1 MTQLRIIT
9 GDSPAALLS
18 RMAQELTAPP
28 LPPLLDECIIV
39 QSLGMERW
47 VRQQLALRH
56 GCAASLA
63 LPFPAAFC
71 RRLAA
76 GLQRDP
82 HFATGDGVT
91 IDARFEEQAL
101 VWRLFAL
108 LHDDALLA
116 QDVCEPLRAF
126 LQGGTDAKRYGLA
139 RQIAARFDEY
149 RLYRAELLVGW
160 EEGRDPLTTNAHEAW
175 QAALWRTL
183 LANERPAH
191 FARWFLQT
199 VERLESVAQRPEGLP
214 ERVSVFGVSTLPP
227 LFIRLLRAVSRF
239 VPVTFHVLLPNADSW
254 RPGAMR
260 HPFFEAF
267 GQSSRDFLGLLMQPD
282 ARGVLPAI
290 EHIPTAAAGGA
301 DSVLAQLQ
309 QSLRLGTVAPLSV
322 PGGDRSLSV
331 QVCHS
336 PMREL
341 EVLRDQLL
349 DAFAA
354 DPTLRPHD
362 VLVMAPDVEQY
373 APLAEAI
380 FGHART
386 RGDEQRPHIPYRVA
400 DRTMSRESAPARA
413 LSTMLGLVSSRLTAS
428 EVLELLTQP
437 LVRQAVGIAPSDVDQ
452 ITTWIEDAAIRWG
465 YDGAARAALQDV
477 PGFEEN
483 SWRRGLDRLLAGY
496 ATGRVEA
503 LSGGVLPVAGD
514 LMGNAELLGQFVEWV
529 EVLYT
534 RLDVLRT
541 ERPLDEWTRVLQ
553 DTLDWL
559 VRSDDVDE
567 RAVIDRLSR
576 NLGRLAE
583 LTDTRASAQ
592 GTRSEAAYPVSFDVV
607 RDWVADT
614 LAEDEPASGFLTGGL
629 TICAMKPMRAIPHRI
644 IVMLGLD
651 DRAYPRRIRRPAFD
665 VLSSDPHVGDRDPR
679 ADDRQLVL
687 DTLMSAGD
695 RLMLSY
701 VGRSQTNNTHIAP
714 SIVVTELLD
723 RLDAM
728 HGGPT
733 PLSQTLRV
741 EHPLQPFSTAYF
753 TDDSTR
759 DHRLFSFDQQMA
771 ATVQASL
778 RRHPVPAFLSSL
790 PPVPSLQRDWHAGGE
805 PMLELTID
813 DLVDMWLNPARV
825 YCRRVLQLSV
835 AADET
840 LIDDVEPTDMDPLLR
855 HRVQQRMLDRSLLG
869 RGNAARERALDV
881 ATGELPV
888 GALGAQWHDRLR
900 REMTPM
906 LTRVGTPAFL
916 APLSVE
922 VHGADWVLRGQLGQ
936 QLPGEQWRAR
946 AGKLNTRDKT
956 RAWIAHVVRCA
967 TAAPVATRI
976 IARDQE
982 LLLPPVENAMPQLDL
997 LVQGV
1002 RAVRQSPLPYF
1013 PEAACVFSAKAHKGE
1028 PGLDAAIA
1036 MYEKNDD
1043 FGRGD
1048 SADPY
1053 VQLLWRGTQPVEE
1066 LADDFMALADGFWS
1080 GYHALTSSTERAV

>member
-1 MTQLRIIT
+1 MTSSTIIT
-9 GDSPAALLS
+9 GDSLSALLS
-18 RMAQELTAPP
+18 RMAQALTAAP
-28 LPPLLDECIIV
+28 LPPLVDECIIV

-116 QDVCEPLRAF
+116 QEVYGPLRAF

-149 RLYRAELLVGW
+149 RLYRPEVLVAW
-160 EEGRDPLTTNAHEAW
+160 EDAREPFSSNAHEPW
-175 QAALWRTL
+175 QAAIWRTL

-199 VERLESVAQRPEGLP
+199 VERLESIAACPEGLP
-214 ERVSVFGVSTLPP
+214 ARVSVFGVSTLPP

-239 VPVTFHVLLPNADSW
+239 VPVTFHVLLPDAESW
-254 RPGAMR
+254 RAGASR
-260 HPFFEAF
+260 HPVFETF

-282 ARGVLPAI
+282 DHGVLPAM
-290 EHIPTAAAGGA
+290 EHVATATTGDPGT
-301 DSVLAQLQ
+301 VLAQLR
-309 QSLRLGTVAPLSV
+309 QSLRRGTVAPLSARD
-322 PGGDRSLSV
+322 GDRSISV
-331 QVCHS
+331 HVCHS

-349 DAFAA
+349 DAFAN

-362 VLVMAPDVEQY
+362 VLVMAPEVEQY
-373 APLAEAI
+373 APLVEAI

-386 RGDEQRPHIPYRVA
+386 RGDEARPHIPFRVA

-413 LSTMLGLVSSRLTAS
+413 LSTMLALVSSRLTAS

-437 LVRQAVGIAPSDVDQ
+437 LVRQAVGIAPTDVDQ

-465 YDGAARAALQDV
+465 YDGAARATLQGV
-477 PGFEEN
+477 PAFEEN

-496 ATGRVEA
+496 ATGRVDA

-514 LMGNAELLGQFVEWV
+514 LMGDAELLGQFVEWV
-529 EVLYT
+529 EVLCA
-534 RLDVLRT
+534 RLDGLRA
-541 ERPLDEWTRVLQ
+541 ERPLAEWTRTLQ

-559 VRSDDVDE
+559 VRSDDLDE
-567 RAVIDRLSR
+567 RAVIDRMAR
-576 NLGRLAE
+576 DLGRLAE
-583 LTDTRASAQ
+583 LTEVRA
-592 GTRSEAAYPVSFDVV
+592 GTRDAWTGAAYPVSFEVV
-607 RDWVADT
+607 RNWVADT
-614 LAEDEPASGFLTGGL
+614 LADDEPASGFLTGGL
-629 TICAMKPMRAIPHRI
+629 TLCAMKPMRAIPHRV
-644 IVMLGLD
+644 IVVLGLD

-665 VLSSDPHVGDRDPR
+665 LLSSDPRLGDRDPR

-695 RLMLSY
+695 RLVLSY

-714 SIVVTELLD
+714 SIIVTELLD
-723 RLDAM
+723 RLDTM
-728 HGGPT
+728 QGGSA
-733 PLSQTLRV
+733 PLSHAMRV
-741 EHPLQPFSTAYF
+741 EHPLQPFSAAYF
-753 TDDSTR
+753 TDAPTR
-759 DHRLFSFDQQMA
+759 DRRLFSFDQPWA
-771 ATVQASL
+771 ATVQASVL
-778 RRHPVPAFLSSL
+778 RHPVPAFLSSL
-790 PPVPSLQRDWHAGGE
+790 PPFPTVQRDWRTGRE

-813 DLVDMWLNPARV
+813 DLVALWGNPACV
-825 YCRRVLQLSV
+825 YCRQVLQMSV

-840 LIDDVEPTDMDPLLR
+840 LVDDVEPTDMDPLLR
-855 HRVQQRMLDRSLLG
+855 NRVQQRMLDRALAG
-869 RGNAARERALDV
+869 RSHAARERAFDV
-881 ATGELPV
+881 ASGELPAGNV
-888 GALGAQWHDRLR
+888 GAQWHDRLR
-900 REMTPM
+900 RELTPL
-906 LTRVGTPAFL
+906 LTRVGTPPFL
-916 APLSVE
+916 APLAVSVQ
-922 VHGADWVLRGQLGQ
+922 GADWVIRGQLGQ
-936 QLPGEQWRAR
+936 QLPAEQWRVR
-946 AGKLNTRDKT
+946 AANLSTKDKT

-967 TAAPVATRI
+967 AATPVPTRV

-982 LLLPPVENAMPQLDL
+982 LWLPPVADAMPQLDV

-1002 RAVRQSPLPYF
+1002 RIVRQMPLPYF
-1013 PEAACVFSAKAHKGE
+1013 PEAACVYGAKVHKGE

-1036 MYEKNDD
+1036 MYEKHDE

-1048 SADPY
+1048 IADPY
-1053 VQLLWRGTQPVEE
+1053 VQLLWRGRQPIEE
-1066 LADDFMALADGFWS
+1066 RADDFIALANAFWS
-1080 GYHALTSSTERAV
+1080 GYYALTASAERAV